1 MNNNDTRQAHGAIPV
16 REQFKALG
24 IASLGGML
32 EYFEFIIFVFLAP
45 QISHNFSSPD
55 MPEWVRLMQTFGIFA
70 AGFLIRPVSGI
81 IMAQFGDMVG
91 RKRVFT
97 LTLALMALPTLGVA
111 LLPGYAQIGAW
122 APALLLVCRLVQGV
136 ALGGE
141 LPGAISFVAEQV
153 SGRRV
158 AFALGL
164 LASTVC
170 LGSLAGS
177 MVVSALAHALTAEQ
191 MMSYGWRIPFAL
203 GGVFG
208 LMSVYLRR
216 FTRETPV
223 FEEMRARLMLSE
235 RPPLAVLLADHRFNL
250 LGSMVL
256 AAATTVTAA
265 TTQQF
270 PTTYFVTMKHM
281 PMADIASLQSL
292 LIACTMVGNVLG
304 GLLVSW
310 RLLSLRVGYIAF
322 QLASVAAVFWAF
334 RQDTA
339 GALFVPFVVMG
350 VGSGGAMALSLTFLT
365 RAFPA
370 QLRYTGLATS
380 YNIPI
385 AVFGGSALIVLT
397 YLARLSPEYPP
408 LFPALCSAL
417 AIVTALMIWPR
428 RHAIS
433 PLDTNDPDA
442 NPARGSFSAPG
453 VAVQSGNS
461 KLQ

>member
-1 MNNNDTRQAHGAIPV
+1 MNNYTRHAPGPTPV
-16 REQFKALG
+16 REQFKALA

-70 AGFLIRPVSGI
+70 AGFFIRPVSGI

-91 RKRVFT
+91 RKRIFT

-111 LLPGYAQIGAW
+111 LLPGYTQIGVW
-122 APALLLVCRLVQGV
+122 APILLLVCRLVQGI

-141 LPGAISFVAEQV
+141 LPGAISFVSEQV

-177 MVVSALAHALTAEQ
+177 VVVSALAHALSPEQ
-191 MMSYGWRIPFAL
+191 MMDYGWRIPFAL

-208 LMSVYLRR
+208 LLSVYLRR

-223 FEEMRARLMLSE
+223 FEEMRSRLMLSE
-235 RPPLAVLLADHRFNL
+235 RPPFAVLLADHRFNL
-250 LGSMVL
+250 FSGMVL

-281 PMADIASLQSL
+281 PMADIASLQT
-292 LIACTMVGNVLG
+292 LIIAFTMVGNVLG

-310 RLLSLRVGYIAF
+310 RVLSLRVGYIAC
-322 QLASVAAVFWAF
+322 QLASVGAVFWAF
-334 RQDTA
+334 RQNTP
-339 GALFVPFVVMG
+339 GALVVPFAVMG
-350 VGSGGAMALSLTFLT
+350 IGAGGAMALSLTFLT

-385 AVFGGSALIVLT
+385 AVFGGSALIILT
-397 YLARLSPEYPP
+397 YLARLSLDY
-408 LFPALCSAL
+408 PALYPAVFSAL
-417 AIVTALMIWPR
+417 SIVAALVIWPR

-433 PLDTNDPDA
+433 PLDANDPDA
-442 NPARGSFSAPG
+442 KPAGSGFATSG

-461 KLQ
+461 KLR